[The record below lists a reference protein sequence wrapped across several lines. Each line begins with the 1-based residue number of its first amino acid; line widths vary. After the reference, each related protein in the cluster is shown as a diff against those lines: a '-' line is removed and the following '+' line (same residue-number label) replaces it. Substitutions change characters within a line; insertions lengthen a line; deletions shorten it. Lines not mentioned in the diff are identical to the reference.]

1 MPKPFLRAL
10 RPCLCA
16 ALAALF
22 CPLAPAEAPSDAR
35 YVPYF
40 YGIALPES
48 GARVLLVIDT
58 SKSMGRKDAS
68 RPDGGTRWD
77 TLCDQVSEM
86 AGRMAALAARRRV
99 CYTVTLLYEGG
110 DAPHAGT
117 EPFDL
122 ARPGAAE
129 ALLAALRARALTS
142 GGSFEATFGET
153 LWPLVSRQ
161 HITHVIYLGDNDV
174 GRYAE
179 APVRAAVSAWYAL
192 PRRDPAAAQR
202 ALFRLKAAWWEPWK
216 GWRRPTAQ
224 RPAFRG
230 QQALPP
236 PPRDVVFSAVAIGQK
251 SPLLE
256 ELAAL
261 GGGEYVERL
270 APRRGKAAR

>member
-68 RPDGGTRWD
+68 RPDGGTRWE

-122 ARPGAAE
+122 AKPGAAE
-129 ALLAALRARALTS
+129 ALLAALHARALTS

-179 APVRAAVSAWYAL
+179 APVRAVVSAWYAL

-230 QQALPP
+230 QQAYPP

>member
-122 ARPGAAE
+122 AKPGAAE

-236 PPRDVVFSAVAIGQK
+236 PPRDLVFSAVAIGQK

>member
-1 MPKPFLRAL
+1 MRRSLPAAL
-10 RPCLCA
+10 RPCLLALFA
-16 ALAALF
+16 AL
-22 CPLAPAEAPSDAR
+22 CPLARAEAPSDAR

-40 YGIALPES
+40 YGIALPED

-77 TLCDQVSEM
+77 TLCDQVSDM
-86 AGRMAALAARRRV
+86 AGRMRELAARRRV
-99 CYTVTLLYEGG
+99 CYTVSLLYEGG
-110 DAPHAGT
+110 DAPHPGT

-122 ARPGAAE
+122 SRPGAHE
-129 ALLAALRARALTS
+129 ALLAELRARALTS
-142 GGSFEATFGET
+142 GGSFETTFGKT

-161 HITHVIYLGDNDV
+161 HITYVVYLGDNDV

-192 PRRDPAAAQR
+192 PRRDPPADQR

-216 GWRRPTAQ
+216 GWRRPAAG
-224 RPAFRG
+224 RPAFRS
-230 QQALPP
+230 QQAYPP
-236 PPRDVVFSAVAIGQK
+236 PPQDVVFSAVAIGQK

-256 ELAAL
+256 ELARL

-270 APRRGKAAR
+270 APGRRGQAR

>member
-1 MPKPFLRAL
+1 MRRSLPAAL
-10 RPCLCA
+10 RPCLFALFA
-16 ALAALF
+16 AL
-22 CPLAPAEAPSDAR
+22 CPLARAEAPSDAR

-40 YGIALPES
+40 YGIALPED

-77 TLCDQVSEM
+77 TLCDQVSDM

-122 ARPGAAE
+122 AKPGAAE

-236 PPRDVVFSAVAIGQK
+236 PPCDVVFSAVAIGQK

>member
-179 APVRAAVSAWYAL
+179 GPVRAAVSAWYAL

-224 RPAFRG
+224 RPAFRS

>member
-1 MPKPFLRAL
+1 MTRPFLRAL
-10 RPCLCA
+10 RPCLCV

-86 AGRMAALAARRRV
+86 AGRMTELAARRRV

-122 ARPGAAE
+122 AKPGAAE

-179 APVRAAVSAWYAL
+179 GPVRAAVSAWYAL

-224 RPAFRG
+224 RPAFRSR
-230 QQALPP
+230 QALPP
-236 PPRDVVFSAVAIGQK
+236 PPRDVAFSAVAIGQK

>member
-122 ARPGAAE
+122 AKPGAAE